1 MATVNAGRVEL
12 DLVAVARDQVT
23 ATLREVNKSLLQT
36 KATAEG
42 AASGTRG
49 FGARVEE
56 MSKGVKEGIKPINA
70 AREGIENLRA
80 NFLLFPA
87 AIAGG
92 VIAFREWVDGLFA
105 ANSATKWWAEN
116 GKEVVATA
124 QSLAQITER
133 LRELNNPDRGPLAGL
148 TGPEVEAKLTK
159 TREGVT
165 QLVRKVEELGTLGGL
180 ARSLGVDGAAGE
192 RVADII
198 GAVVGKVEEAG
209 QHQREIESAQRTIND
224 LIKTEISY
232 RAEVAV
238 ALRDQEEAQRKL
250 AQAEFN
256 RLALNA
262 VDKGTSGAITP
273 AELFK
278 AMEQGAG
285 GKMPKPPGPRQPRP
299 GEEMGRRMADAQEGQ
314 IEALREQARKN
325 EEKAAEE
332 SRREMAEALRLDYEA
347 RTEAAERERVRI
359 RALADEYARFA
370 DILRDGFDAAL
381 PGLGTAVT
389 SLGELAGQMESVD
402 DANQRAAMGVSG
414 SIQAVTELAAA
425 NAETAQEAF
434 VYKGLGE
441 AAAAL
446 GSAAVGDV
454 KGAALHTASAVA
466 YGVAA
471 AAAGGGGGGGAPSA
485 GASGASPSSLDTGGS
500 RGSGGTSVTNVY
512 VAPGTDPQAVAR
524 ELRRTTYASRGTGR
538 GNPGV

>member
-42 AASGTRG
+42 TASGTRNLRG
-49 FGARVEE
+49 SIEGLTG
-56 MSKGVKEGIKPINA
+56 GVKEGIKPLNMM
-70 AREGIENLRA
+70 REGFEQVRSN
-80 NFLLFPA
+80 
-87 AIAGG
+87 
-92 VIAFREWVDGLFA
+92 GLFVISAITGIGA
-105 ANSATKWWAEN
+105 A
-116 GKEVVATA
+116 
-124 QSLAQITER
+124 
-133 LRELNNPDRGPLAGL
+133 
-148 TGPEVEAKLTK
+148 
-159 TREGVT
+159 
-165 QLVRKVEELGTLGGL
+165 LGGL
-180 ARSLGVDGAAGE
+180 IKHLT
-192 RVADII
+192 
-198 GAVVGKVEEAG
+198 EAG
-209 QHQREIESAQRTIND
+209 TAQG
-224 LIKTEISY
+224 E
-232 RAEVAV
+232 
-238 ALRDQEEAQRKL
+238 
-250 AQAEFN
+250 
-256 RLALNA
+256 LNA
-262 VDKGTSGAITP
+262 RAKDFEGATT
-273 AELFK
+273 ALK
-278 AMEQGAG
+278 AG
-285 GKMPKPPGPRQPRP
+285 
-299 GEEMGRRMADAQEGQ
+299 
-314 IEALREQARKN
+314 IEALQEKLGKTPDATRKAWDAAIVGASEARLKVQLTSEALGEAAVKASLLRLEYEGYFKDRVN
-325 EEKAAEE
+325 EEVLGRNIAQEVERAEKRVVDLANERRKLSGDIAEFERLSLEYIRQQNIEVGKQLLGRVVPGVGLAISVGAEKFAGQKPDPKTVGGMTAGQVEAAWLERVRRFSREEPSEGDIRRLMRRIRREGGGDEIDAAEE
-332 SRREMAEALRLDYEA
+332 SRREMAEALRLDYED

-434 VYKGLGE
+434 IYKGLGE

-524 ELRRTTYASRGTGR
+524 ALRRTNYASRGTGR